1 MEKLVLALKALII
14 GGSMLVPGVSG
25 GTMALLLG
33 IYNDMISAVSSFF
46 KDKKKNA
53 IYLVFVGIF
62 AIIGMMLFAKPLSML
77 TEKYNFVMM
86 YFFLGAVAGS
96 VPFIFRKAHETES
109 EKSDKSQRIISAG
122 LYIIVGMIL
131 VTMLGLIPQ
140 DMMDLGSWNGV
151 WGYVMLLCTGV
162 VAAVALVLPGI
173 SVSYML
179 LVLGMYEKTINSIT
193 NFELQFI
200 MPLGIGLLL
209 GIILT
214 TRLLENALNKFP
226 RATYLIILGFIIGS
240 MVSVFPGVPNG
251 IYLILS
257 PISFVVGFISIYLL
271 GKLDKRNMGKL

>member
-1 MEKLVLALKALII
+1 MGKLILALKAIII

-53 IYLVFVGIF
+53 IYLLFIGIF
-62 AIIGMMLFAKPLSML
+62 GIIGMVLFAKPLSML

-96 VPFIFRKAHETES
+96 VPFIYKKAHDLEN
-109 EKSDKSQRIISAG
+109 KRVNQSQKIISAVI
-122 LYIIVGMIL
+122 YIIVGIIL
-131 VTMLGLIPQ
+131 VTLLGMIPQ

-151 WGYVMLLCTGV
+151 GGYVMLLCTGI

-214 TRLLENALNKFP
+214 TRLLENALNKYP

-240 MVSVFPGVPNG
+240 MASVFPGIPNG
-251 IYLILS
+251 AYLILS
-257 PISFVVGFISIYLL
+257 PISFVVGFMSIYML
-271 GKLDKRNMGKL
+271 GKLDKG

>member
-1 MEKLVLALKALII
+1 MGKLILALKAIII

-46 KDKKKNA
+46 KDKKKNTM
-53 IYLVFVGIF
+53 YLLFIGIF
-62 AIIGMMLFAKPLSML
+62 GIIGMVLFAKPLSLL

-96 VPFIFRKAHETES
+96 VPFIFKKAHQTEN
-109 EKSDKSQRIISAG
+109 KRANQRQKIISAVV
-122 LYIIVGMIL
+122 YIIVGIIL
-131 VTMLGLIPQ
+131 VTLLGMIPQ

-151 WGYVMLLCTGV
+151 WGYVMLLCTGI

-214 TRLLENALNKFP
+214 TRLLENALNKYP

-240 MVSVFPGVPNG
+240 MVSVFPGIPNG
-251 IYLILS
+251 VFLIIS
-257 PISFVVGFISIYLL
+257 PISFAVGYMSIYML
-271 GKLDKRNMGKL
+271 GKLDKG

>member
-1 MEKLVLALKALII
+1 MRKLILALKAIII

-53 IYLVFVGIF
+53 IYLLFIGLF
-62 AIIGMMLFAKPLSML
+62 GIIGMVLFAKPLSIL

-109 EKSDKSQRIISAG
+109 KKAYTSQKIITAVV
-122 LYIIVGMIL
+122 YVIVGIIL
-131 VTMLGLIPQ
+131 VTLLGMIPQ
-140 DMMDLGSWNGV
+140 DMMDLGNWNGV
-151 WGYVMLLCTGV
+151 GGYVMLLCTGI

-193 NFELQFI
+193 NFEVEFI

-214 TRLLENALNKFP
+214 TKLLENALNKHP
-226 RATYLIILGFIIGS
+226 RPTYLIILGFIIGS
-240 MVSVFPGVPNG
+240 MVSVFPGIPNG
-251 IYLILS
+251 IYLVLS
-257 PISFVVGFISIYLL
+257 PISFVAGFMSIYLL
-271 GKLDKRNMGKL
+271 GKLDKE